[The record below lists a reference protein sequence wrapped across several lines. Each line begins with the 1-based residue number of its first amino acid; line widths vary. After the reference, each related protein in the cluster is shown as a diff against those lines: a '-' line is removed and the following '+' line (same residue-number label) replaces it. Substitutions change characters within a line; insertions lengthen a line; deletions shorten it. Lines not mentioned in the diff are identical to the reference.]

1 MEDPAVSAWKSLLE
15 LVGWGGRRPPRFP
28 AVAMQLG
35 MAPKQLGL
43 IWRLEPGATLSMREI
58 GESLYCDASY
68 VTDLVDRLEERGL
81 IERRPSPD
89 DRRVTLI
96 ALTAEGESVRREAL
110 ELLYEPPE
118 EFGALDADELRDAE
132 RPAREGRRRRAR
144 AERLRRWPAPLP
156 SPPTR
161 STPGCAPTS
170 SRGASRPATP
180 SPPSASS
187 PSSSASTA
195 TPSARRSSGSSRRA
209 SSGSARAAPRGCS
222 TGATSAASRCSST

>member
-1 MEDPAVSAWKSLLE
+1 MNDPAVSAWKSLLE

-28 AVAMQLG
+28 SVAMKLG

-96 ALTAEGESVRREAL
+96 ALTAAGEDVRKQAL
-110 ELLYEPPE
+110 DLLFEPPD
-118 EFGALDADELRDAE
+118 EFAALDAEELRTLSRLLAKAVAAE
-132 RPAREGRRRRAR
+132 SVPAA
-144 AERLRRWPAPLP
+144 
-156 SPPTR
+156 
-161 STPGCAPTS
+161 
-170 SRGASRPATP
+170 
-180 SPPSASS
+180 
-187 PSSSASTA
+187 
-195 TPSARRSSGSSRRA
+195 
-209 SSGSARAAPRGCS
+209 
-222 TGATSAASRCSST
+222 

>member
-28 AVAMQLG
+28 SVAMQLG

-96 ALTAEGESVRREAL
+96 ALTA
-110 ELLYEPPE
+110 
-118 EFGALDADELRDAE
+118 
-132 RPAREGRRRRAR
+132 
-144 AERLRRWPAPLP
+144 
-156 SPPTR
+156 
-161 STPGCAPTS
+161 
-170 SRGASRPATP
+170 
-180 SPPSASS
+180 
-187 PSSSASTA
+187 
-195 TPSARRSSGSSRRA
+195 
-209 SSGSARAAPRGCS
+209 
-222 TGATSAASRCSST
+222 